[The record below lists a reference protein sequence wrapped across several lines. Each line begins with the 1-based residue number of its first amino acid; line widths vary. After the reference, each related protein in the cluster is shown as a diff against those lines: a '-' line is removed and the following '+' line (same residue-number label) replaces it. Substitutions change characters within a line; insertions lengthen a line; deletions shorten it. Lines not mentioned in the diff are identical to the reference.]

1 MLSPKSAFECLAEN
15 GINSFAGVPDSLL
28 KDFCAYV
35 SDHTHQSN
43 HVITANEG
51 NAIAIA
57 AGKYLGSGALS
68 LVYLQNSGLG
78 NIVNPLL
85 SLVDAEVY
93 KIPLLIMIG
102 WRGEPSIKDEP
113 QHIKQGRVTPSLLD
127 SMEVPWLEIGPETV
141 NPLQILQSVVD
152 IIKQTQAPVALLIR
166 KGTFESYKLQS
177 KLVTDFSL
185 TREQAIQQVLPLLPS
200 DALIVSTTG
209 MTSREVFEHRV
220 ATGEG
225 HGQDFLTVGCMGHAS
240 SIAFGLALVKPNRPI
255 VCLDGDGSMLMH
267 LGATAIQGVSN
278 LPNFFHILIN
288 NGAHDSVGG
297 QPTVGLKINL
307 PKIASICGYRHVRT
321 TDSPKEIKDHI
332 IDLLASDTGP
342 NLLEIKVKKGAR
354 PDLGRPTTTPLANRN
369 AFMSEAN
376 ST

>member
-1 MLSPKSAFECLAEN
+1 MLSPQSAFECLSEN
-15 GINSFAGVPDSLL
+15 GICSFAGVPDSLL

-35 SDHTHQSN
+35 SDHTDQSN

-85 SLVDAEVY
+85 SLVDVEVY
-93 KIPLLIMIG
+93 KIPVLIMIG
-102 WRGEPSIKDEP
+102 WRGEPGVKDEP

-127 SMEVPWLEIGPETV
+127 AMEIPWFEIGPDTE
-141 NPLQILQSVVD
+141 NPLEILQKALD
-152 IIKQTQAPVALLIR
+152 TIKQIQAPVALLIR

-177 KLVTDFSL
+177 ERITDFSL
-185 TREQAIQQVLPLLPS
+185 TREQAIQQILPLLPS

-225 HGQDFLTVGCMGHAS
+225 HGRDFLTVGCMGHTS
-240 SIAFGLALVKPNRPI
+240 SIAYGLALVKTNRPI

-267 LGATAIQGVSN
+267 LGATAIQGASN
-278 LPNFFHILIN
+278 LPNFLHILIN

-297 QPTVGLKINL
+297 QPTVGLQIDL
-307 PKIASICGYRHVRT
+307 PKVASTCGYRHVRT
-321 TDSPKEIKDHI
+321 TKSSDEISNHI
-332 IDLLASDTGP
+332 NALLASDVGP

-354 PDLGRPTTTPLANRN
+354 SNLGRPTTTPLANRD
-369 AFMSEAN
+369 AFMSEALK
-376 ST
+376 